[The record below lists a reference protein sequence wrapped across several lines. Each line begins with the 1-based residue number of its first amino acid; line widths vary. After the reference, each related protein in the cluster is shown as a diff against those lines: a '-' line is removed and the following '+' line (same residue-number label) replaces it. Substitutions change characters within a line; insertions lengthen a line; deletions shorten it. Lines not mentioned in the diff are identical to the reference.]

1 VIDAGVADGKAGLE
15 RRLGDVGMCGGR
27 DGLRAGLWG
36 RRSVREGG
44 GRGIG

>member
-15 RRLGDVGMCGGR
+15 RRLGDVGMRGGR

-36 RRSVREGG
+36 RRSVWGG
-44 GRGIG
+44 EERGIG